1 MRGSEGTSVEAIDR
15 LAPQCVGELLIHSL
29 SYDVDRPVVTFH
41 DTGRVVTAGEYR
53 DLISSY
59 VQALNSLGLAPGA
72 RIGLL
77 SRNRPEVLVVNGA
90 LFFVD
95 LCAVSLHPMGSVDD
109 FAYMIEDAAAEAL
122 IFDPNY
128 YQGYARELQARLPQ
142 LKHLLALGPTEV
154 GQDLTALAQGFPPA
168 SLQPLRND
176 PEDMVRINYSGGT
189 TGKPKGIISS
199 ARNRNAAL
207 DILLK
212 EWEWPKEVRHLI
224 CSPLSHGGGSVFMPT
239 MVKRGS
245 MVVLSGFE
253 PTAVLDAIQK
263 HRITCILL
271 VPTMIYALLDH
282 PRLEDYDLSS
292 LEIIYYGASAIS
304 PSRLKEGIE
313 KLGPIFF
320 QFYGQTESPMSVATM
335 RRNQHDP
342 NDLNRLASCGR
353 PVPWVRVALLD
364 DNCRPVPDGEP
375 GEICVQGPL
384 LMSGYLNQPEL
395 TEAVFKGGWLHTGDV
410 AIRDPDGYLRIVDR
424 KKDMIITGGFNVY
437 PREVEDVLSSHPAV
451 AAAVV
456 IGVPHEKWG
465 EAVKAFVVL
474 RPGAQVSEAEL
485 IAGVKEKKGSV
496 QAPKSVVFV
505 DRIPLSG
512 LGKPDKKALRAQ
524 HAAGAT

>member
-1 MRGSEGTSVEAIDR
+1 
-15 LAPQCVGELLIHSL
+15 
-29 SYDVDRPVVTFH
+29 
-41 DTGRVVTAGEYR
+41 
-53 DLISSY
+53 
-59 VQALNSLGLAPGA
+59 
-72 RIGLL
+72 
-77 SRNRPEVLVVNGA
+77 
-90 LFFVD
+90 
-95 LCAVSLHPMGSVDD
+95 
-109 FAYMIEDAAAEAL
+109 
-122 IFDPNY
+122 
-128 YQGYARELQARLPQ
+128 
-142 LKHLLALGPTEV
+142 
-154 GQDLTALAQGFPPA
+154 
-168 SLQPLRND
+168 
-176 PEDMVRINYSGGT
+176 
-189 TGKPKGIISS
+189 
-199 ARNRNAAL
+199 
-207 DILLK
+207 
-212 EWEWPKEVRHLI
+212 
-224 CSPLSHGGGSVFMPT
+224 

-245 MVVLSGFE
+245 MVVLSAFE
-253 PTAVLDAIQK
+253 PTAVLEAIQK
-263 HRITCILL
+263 HKITCVLL

-313 KLGPIFF
+313 KLGRIFF
-320 QFYGQTESPMSVATM
+320 QFYGQTESPMSVTTM
-335 RRNQHDP
+335 KRDQHDP
-342 NDLNRLASCGR
+342 DDLNRLASCGR

-364 DNCRPVPDGEP
+364 DDCQPVPDGEP

-395 TEAVFKGGWLHTGDV
+395 TQAVFKGGWLHTGDV
-410 AIRDPDGYLRIVDR
+410 AIRGLDGYLRIVDR

-524 HAAGAT
+524 HVASAT